1 MSKSAITGAFG
12 YSGKYIAR
20 KLLAA
25 GEQVITLTGNPN
37 RPNPFDG
44 QIKAFPFNFHDPNA
58 LAASL
63 RGVDTLYNTYWVR
76 FDHGATQHSGAVENT
91 LALFHAAQSA
101 GVRRVVHVSITNPSL
116 DSHLPYFRGKAQLEQ
131 ALQAS
136 GLSYAILRPT
146 VIFGQEDILINN
158 IAWLLRR
165 FPLFALPGNGSYR
178 LQPIFV
184 EDLAALAVQAG
195 RMEENLLWDAVGPRI
210 YRFDELV
217 SLLRATV
224 GSRAG
229 ILRLPPGLALNLSRL
244 VGIFVGDVILTRDEV
259 DGLMADLLVSAQPPR
274 GQTRLEDWLKTNRET
289 FGTRYANELKRH
301 FQS

>member
-1 MSKSAITGAFG
+1 MNKSVITGAFG
-12 YSGKYIAR
+12 YTGKYITR
-20 KLLAA
+20 NLLAA
-25 GEQVITLTGNPN
+25 GEQVITLTGNP
-37 RPNPFDG
+37 RRADPFGG
-44 QIKAFPFNFHDPNA
+44 QVTAYPFHFDDPPA

-63 RGVDTLYNTYWVR
+63 RGVGTLYNTYWVR

-91 LALFHAAQSA
+91 LALFRAAKSA

-116 DSHLPYFRGKAQLEQ
+116 DSHLPYFRGKAELEK
-131 ALQAS
+131 ALQES

-165 FPLFALPGNGSYR
+165 FPVFAIPGDGAYR

-184 EDLAALAVQAG
+184 EDMAALAVQAG
-195 RMEENLLWDAVGPRI
+195 RMQENLLWDAVGPRI

-217 SLLRATV
+217 SLLRETV

-229 ILRLPPGLALNLSRL
+229 ILRLPAGLALNLSRL
-244 VGIFVGDVILTRDEV
+244 VGLFVGDVMLTRDEV

-274 GQTRLEDWLKTNRET
+274 GQTRLEDWLKANRET
-289 FGTRYANELKRH
+289 IGMRYANELKRH
-301 FQS
+301 FK